1 MKAVFF
7 EINEDD
13 AHVVFETLKNVSGL
27 ELLSHKE
34 KLSPENI
41 SLAKDADI
49 VSVFV
54 GSEMKREI
62 IDELPNLKLVVT
74 RSTGYD
80 HIDVDY
86 AREKGIKVS
95 NIPAYGS
102 HTVAEFAFALILSL
116 SRKVYPAYNK
126 LRDGSSFNVE
136 EFQGFDL
143 FGKTLGVIGMGKIGK
158 NMINIARGFGMNT
171 VAYDVKPDM
180 KFAEDTCTK
189 CVSLEEVLAGAD
201 IVSLHTILN
210 ESTRHLINKQNIYK
224 MKKGAYL
231 INTSRGEVVETEA
244 LLDAVTSGHLA
255 GAGLDVLEAERQLM
269 DDIQHRGVREDK
281 FKDFKILY
289 ENHLLV
295 SVPQVI
301 VTPHIAF
308 FTKEA
313 EMEILNTAAKNIL
326 SFIEG
331 SPQNVLQ

>member
-7 EINEDD
+7 EINKDD
-13 AHVVFETLKNVSGL
+13 AAVVFAKLNSVSGI
-27 ELLSHKE
+27 ELSSHEE

-41 SLAKDADI
+41 SLAKDAEI

-54 GSEMKREI
+54 GTEMKKEL
-62 IDELPNLKLVVT
+62 IDELPNLKLIVT

-80 HIDVDY
+80 HIDVVY
-86 AREKGIKVS
+86 AREKGISVA

-102 HTVAEFAFALILSL
+102 HTVAEFAFALILAL

-126 LRDGSSFNVE
+126 LRDGSSFDIE

-143 FGKTLGVIGMGKIGK
+143 FGKTLGVVGMGKIGK

-171 VAYDVKPDM
+171 IAYDLKPDM
-180 KFAEDTCTK
+180 KFAEETGTK
-189 CVSLEEVLAGAD
+189 CLSLDEVLADAD
-201 IVSLHTILN
+201 ILSLHTILN

-231 INTSRGEVVETEA
+231 INTSRGEIVETEA
-244 LLDAVTSGHLA
+244 LLDAVTGGHLA

-269 DDIQHRGVREDK
+269 DDIQHRGVREEK
-281 FKDFKILY
+281 FHDFKTLY
-289 ENHLLV
+289 EDHMLI
-295 SVPQVI
+295 SIPQVV

-313 EMEILNTAAKNIL
+313 ENDILNTTAKNIS

-331 SPQNVLQ
+331 TPQNIL